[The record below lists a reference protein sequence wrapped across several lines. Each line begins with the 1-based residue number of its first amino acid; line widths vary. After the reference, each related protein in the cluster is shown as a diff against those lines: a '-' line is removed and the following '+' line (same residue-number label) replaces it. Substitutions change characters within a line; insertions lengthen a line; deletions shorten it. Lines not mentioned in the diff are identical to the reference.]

1 MILFAFVFLVI
12 CYPLTFAGIMY
23 PEFQFRRPPP
33 SYTASMQDYQNQA
46 VTQQHPDTYDPENLP
61 DEDYSLPSS
70 PPPSYRS
77 RASTVR
83 AGIQITFPPNQ
94 GGDFPDSRP
103 PTYRSHPSNTLPH
116 GHGRPSLPLED
127 DGDTAPADIA
137 FTDSVFVD
145 TNTSETGTSI
155 QIAPSTTGNQNVT
168 VSVTTVTVSQSRPAT
183 ISNSEDSETPRGGP
197 QVRGHSESVT
207 SQGTDV
213 FEVTDP
219 VGDMEGDRVTTSL

>member
-1 MILFAFVFLVI
+1 
-12 CYPLTFAGIMY
+12 MY

-33 SYTASMQDYQNQA
+33 SYNASMQDYQNQLS
-46 VTQQHPDTYDPENLP
+46 VTQSHPDTYDPENLP

-103 PTYRSHPSNTLPH
+103 PTYRSHPSSTLPGH
-116 GHGRPSLPLED
+116 GHSRPSLPRED
-127 DGDTAPADIA
+127 DDIDRAPADIA

-145 TNTSETGTSI
+145 TNTTESGTSI
-155 QIAPSTTGNQNVT
+155 QIAPSSSGNQNVT
-168 VSVTTVTVSQSRPAT
+168 VSVTTVTVNTQSRPAV
-183 ISNSEDSETPRGGP
+183 ISNIGVESPQNVP
-197 QVRGHSESVT
+197 QVTGNFTDIDSP
-207 SQGTDV
+207 GTDV
-213 FEVTDP
+213 FDVTDA
-219 VGDMEGDRVTTSL
+219 VGELEGDRVTTSL

>member
-1 MILFAFVFLVI
+1 
-12 CYPLTFAGIMY
+12 MY

-33 SYTASMQDYQNQA
+33 SYTASMQEYQSQLA
-46 VTQQHPDTYDPENLP
+46 VTQQQPDTYDPENLP

-116 GHGRPSLPLED
+116 GHSRPSLPRED
-127 DGDTAPADIA
+127 DDVDRAPADIA

-145 TNTSETGTSI
+145 TNTTETGTSI

-168 VSVTTVTVSQSRPAT
+168 VSVTTVTVSQSRPRV
-183 ISNSEDSETPRGGP
+183 ISNSDAETSHIVP
-197 QVRGHSESVT
+197 QVGRHSESVT

-219 VGDMEGDRVTTSL
+219 VGEIEGDRVTTSL